1 MSAQHDDI
9 LNEAK
14 KQIGSCFSVGNYI
27 FAAQPDDIKRAQQL
41 CDYGTQNNLTLQ
53 EMENIAIDYLKTQNC
68 TDDHIDEQRAE
79 IRLFLRKTL
88 S

>member
-14 KQIGSCFSVGNYI
+14 KQIGGCFSAGNYI

-41 CDYGTQNNLTLQ
+41 RDYATEHKLTLQ
-53 EMENIAIDYLKTQNC
+53 EMETIAIGYLKTQNC

-79 IRLFLRKTL
+79 IRLFFRKTL